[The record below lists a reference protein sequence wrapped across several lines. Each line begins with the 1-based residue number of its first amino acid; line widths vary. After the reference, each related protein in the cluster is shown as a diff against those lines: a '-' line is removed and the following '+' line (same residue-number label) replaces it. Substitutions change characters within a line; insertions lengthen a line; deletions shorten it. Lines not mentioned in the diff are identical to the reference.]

1 MSFLKPKKILY
12 HPKRVAE
19 WMEKDDT
26 TAPITVKIDLT
37 NVCNHNCPGCI
48 DAELIANDNNELPL
62 ELLKQLLQ
70 DLKSIGV
77 KGINYTGGGEPT
89 AHKKFADVIRYT
101 ADLGFSIGLICNG
114 SLFHKESIPMEELL
128 KHFDWIRVSLDAY
141 DHDTHIRTHG
151 SKATF
156 DQTVENMQDLA
167 RIKREQGLNVTLG
180 AGYITNQ
187 YEDMDRQCWRFVELC
202 KDTGI
207 DYAQLRPSFGFFF
220 DYKKIKPDEWNEI
233 FRDLKKYETENF
245 KVIIDEDKFNK
256 IFSGKTGRKYSKC
269 HAQAFKSTS
278 ITALGGVY
286 ICCSLSGVKEGF
298 IGNIKHQSFIDIW
311 VGEKRKE
318 TLCNLNVKKC
328 PKLCVG
334 DNLNEFLE
342 KFRNNEPD
350 HVNFL

>member
-1 MSFLKPKKILY
+1 MRFLKSNKVLY
-12 HPKRVAE
+12 HPKRIKE
-19 WMEKDDT
+19 WSATGDT
-26 TAPITVKIDLT
+26 TAPVTVKIDLT

-48 DAELIANDNNELPL
+48 DADLIANDNNELSL
-62 ELLKQLLQ
+62 DLIKDLLK
-70 DLKSIGV
+70 DLKQIGV

-89 AHKKFADVIRYT
+89 AHKEFAEIIRYT
-101 ADLGFSIGLICNG
+101 AELGFDIGLICNG
-114 SLFHKESIPMEELL
+114 SLFHKKRIPMQELL
-128 KHFDWIRVSLDAY
+128 KHFSWIRISLDAY
-141 DHDTHIRTHG
+141 DHETHLRTHG

-156 DQTVENMQDLA
+156 EQTIENM
-167 RIKREQGLNVTLG
+167 RELVQVKNDQSLHVTLG

-187 YEDMDRQCWRFVELC
+187 YEDMDRQCWKFVELC
-202 KDTGI
+202 KDIGM

-220 DYKKIKPDEWNEI
+220 DYKKITPTEWKDI
-233 FRDLKKYETENF
+233 FANLRKYETDNF
-245 KVIIDEDKFNK
+245 KVVVDEGKFEK

-278 ITALGGVY
+278 ITARGGVY

-298 IGNIKHQSFIDIW
+298 IGNIKSEKFSDIW
-311 VGEKRKE
+311 SGAKRKE
-318 TLCNLNVKKC
+318 ALHKLNVKKC

-342 KFRNNEPD
+342 DYLNKQPE